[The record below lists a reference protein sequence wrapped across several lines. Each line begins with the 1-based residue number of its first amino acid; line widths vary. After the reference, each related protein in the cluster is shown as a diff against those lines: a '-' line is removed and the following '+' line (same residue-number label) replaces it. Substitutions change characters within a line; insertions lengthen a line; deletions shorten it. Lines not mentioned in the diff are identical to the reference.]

1 MVSRIGTAI
10 LLGAAITWG
19 LLGIMQVLIATG
31 KAALTD
37 KESSYFVDFIRVK
50 PEETLEQKQR
60 KPKKPPA
67 PEQPPPDMPQPQQD
81 NIDPSADAISVAQ
94 VPVSAEM
101 DIPSS
106 FGLSASDGDY
116 LPIVKVAPVYPR
128 RALQRGMEGHVIVEF
143 TVTRQGTVRDP
154 FVVES
159 TSSLFEKAALEAVLK
174 FKYKPKV
181 VDGDPVEVAGVQ
193 NKITFQL
200 EEG

>member
-1 MVSRIGTAI
+1 MISRVGTSI
-10 LLGAAITWG
+10 LLGGAITWG
-19 LLGIMQVLIATG
+19 LLGVMQVLIATG
-31 KAALTD
+31 KGALTD
-37 KESSYFVDFIRVK
+37 TEATHFVDFVRVK

-60 KPKKPPA
+60 KPKKPPQ

-81 NIDPSADAISVAQ
+81 AVDPSADAISVAQ

-106 FGLSASDGDY
+106 FGLAVSDGDY

-128 RALQRGMEGHVIVEF
+128 RALQRGIEGHVIVEF

-159 TSSLFEKAALEAVLK
+159 TSSLLEKAALEAVLK

-181 VDGDPVEVAGVQ
+181 VDGEPVEVAGVQ
-193 NKITFQL
+193 NKITFRL

>member
-1 MVSRIGTAI
+1 MAGR
-10 LLGAAITWG
+10 LGISIVLGIAITWG
-19 LLGIMQVLIATG
+19 LLGLMQVLIATG
-31 KAALTD
+31 QTALMD
-37 KESSYFVDFIRVK
+37 VEAGYIVDFVRVK
-50 PEETLEQKQR
+50 PEETLAKKQR
-60 KPKKPPA
+60 KPEKPPQ
-67 PEQPPPDMPQPQQD
+67 PEQPPPDAPKPQND

-101 DIPSS
+101 DIGSS
-106 FGLSASDGDY
+106 FGLAVSDGDY

-128 RALQRGMEGHVIVEF
+128 RALQRGIEGHVIVEF

-159 TSSLFEKAALEAVLK
+159 TSSLLEKAALDAVLK

-181 VDGDPVEVAGVQ
+181 VDGEPVEVAGVQ

-200 EEG
+200 ES